1 MIHVEGSVE
10 KSYRFFVAKGMR
22 GIRDVWPYPTV
33 RACKMVAAFA
43 AFEAIL
49 QVFLPAER
57 FIGPQSP
64 AGHRPVYKKN
74 GFTAYMVTLAVYYLV
89 WK

>member
-1 MIHVEGSVE
+1 
-10 KSYRFFVAKGMR
+10 
-22 GIRDVWPYPTV
+22 
-33 RACKMVAAFA
+33 MVAAFA

-64 AGHRPVYKKN
+64 AGHRPVYKVHHP
-74 GFTAYMVTLAVYYLV
+74 YSSQ
-89 WK
+89 